1 MSCFIYFF
9 FSSFLFLNLTN
20 LFVEH
25 PLPTFYSEKKDN
37 KKVSFIERI
46 RGSELPT
53 KPNKQSSQKSHCEHL
68 LLCLSFGDEI
78 VRISYT
84 QSYCKCSKKSQK
96 TLWISQKKRLF
107 LFVFAISTKK
117 HVRTRPFRVQ
127 NYNIFFKYQE
137 KSYDFLFLCTF
148 YDNWFL

>member
-117 HVRTRPFRVQ
+117 TRKNKTIQ
-127 NYNIFFKYQE
+127 GAKLQHFFQISRKE
-137 KSYDFLFLCTF
+137 L
-148 YDNWFL
+148 WFSISVYILR